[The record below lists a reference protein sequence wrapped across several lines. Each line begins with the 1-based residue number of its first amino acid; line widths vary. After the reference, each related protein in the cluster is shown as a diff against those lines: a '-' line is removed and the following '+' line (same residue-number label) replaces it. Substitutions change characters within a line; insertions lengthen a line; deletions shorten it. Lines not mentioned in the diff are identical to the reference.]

1 MSTFK
6 RLITSNSWFRWSLDE
21 CVYEGIIES
30 VNLKKN
36 RIKVKFIGY
45 DNEDTVGLDQLYSSR
60 GEDWRDQQI
69 EDAAYDLSEDITKLI
84 EDSSEV
90 FSQISDIQSFDKLA
104 ITENKENKQPAEKKE
119 KKKKSEQEK
128 SKKNKK
134 EKEKRKD
141 KIQLEDTPH
150 IPFSEP
156 LEYPFDLNS
165 EHPFPD
171 LSQFNSDLGD
181 GFPSIQHLPGAFPSQ
196 PNLERE
202 YPKPPASSQTI
213 FPSLLIPPPPPPPNP
228 FLAQGSDSAQ
238 HDEVIHNS
246 D

>member
-1 MSTFK
+1 M
-6 RLITSNSWFRWSLDE
+6 
-21 CVYEGIIES
+21 YEGIIES

-45 DNEDTVGLDQLYSSR
+45 DNEGTVGLDQLYSSR

-69 EDAAYDLSEDITKLI
+69 EDATYDLSEDITKLI

-104 ITENKENKQPAEKKE
+104 ITENKENKQPAEKKD

-134 EKEKRKD
+134 EKEKEKEKRKD
-141 KIQLEDTPH
+141 KIQPEDTPN
-150 IPFSEP
+150 IPFSGP
-156 LEYPFDLNS
+156 LENPFDLNS

-181 GFPSIQHLPGAFPSQ
+181 GFPSIPHLPGAFSSH

-202 YPKPPASSQTI
+202 YPKTPASSQTG
-213 FPSLLIPPPPPPPNP
+213 FPSLLIPPPPPNP
-228 FLAQGSDSAQ
+228 FLAQSSGSA
-238 HDEVIHNS
+238 HDEVIHS
-246 D
+246 SE